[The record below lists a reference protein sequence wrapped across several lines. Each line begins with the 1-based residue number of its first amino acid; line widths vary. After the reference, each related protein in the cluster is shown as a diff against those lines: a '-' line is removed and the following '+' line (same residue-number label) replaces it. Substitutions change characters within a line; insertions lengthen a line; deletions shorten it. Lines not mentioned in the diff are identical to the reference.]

1 MLGQPFQRRLQDAAH
16 SGRVFHRLALLVT
29 AYCFATNAYAADYR
43 SVREPVP
50 VRKAPQEQAP
60 IAFYYGPGTPVE
72 LIQERNGWAQV
83 RDKDGGGLFWVP
95 ANALTTQRTVITRH
109 AETEVR
115 SAPDKSAALLSVL
128 PANAVL
134 RLNTAQRTPPGWVAV
149 ETAQGTG
156 YVAKRD
162 VWGW

>member
-1 MLGQPFQRRLQDAAH
+1 MLPGRSFPYAARKWRFLL
-16 SGRVFHRLALLVT
+16 SAGLCIALLSLSPSP
-29 AYCFATNAYAADYR
+29 FAADYR
-43 SVREPVP
+43 SVRDPVP
-50 VRKAPQEQAP
+50 VRQTPQEQAP

-95 ANALTTQRTVITRH
+95 AHALSTERTVITRH
-109 AETEVR
+109 PETEVR
-115 SAPDKSAALLSVL
+115 SAPDKSAALLAVL

-134 RLNTAQRTPPGWVAV
+134 RLRPTQQTQPGWVAV